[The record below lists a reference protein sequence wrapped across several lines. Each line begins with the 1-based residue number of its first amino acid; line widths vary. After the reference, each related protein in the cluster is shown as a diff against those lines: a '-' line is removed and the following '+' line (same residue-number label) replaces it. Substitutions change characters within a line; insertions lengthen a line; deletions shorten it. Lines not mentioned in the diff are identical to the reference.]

1 MAEGLQAG
9 RLEVPVVANLAGFA
23 EKLRTSVETAA
34 EGVAAK
40 IQVEVDSKGLRRR
53 LKDAVKEASKGVTA
67 KIRVEIDEDRVNSTL
82 DGVRRRLDEA
92 DLNIPIRLGEDGD
105 AGGDG
110 FLDRIREII
119 AGAQGEADRN
129 PIDIPVAPRM
139 PRGRGRGGL
148 RMLGLGA
155 LVSLAQPAVALL
167 GQYAAGLTALVS
179 AAAPAVGVLGAI
191 PGLIAAAGT
200 AAIGTKVAFSG
211 IGDAIKESL
220 KAQAE
225 MAESGKLTEAQQ
237 EKLDR
242 RLKDLSA
249 SARSSVKTVVSLSG
263 AWKTMRQSVQE
274 RFFARV
280 ADDIKPLSDAVLPLL
295 KDSLG
300 STAEQMGRAAE
311 RGSQFLR
318 SGIFRSDFKT
328 IAGTNGRLLSSMT
341 GSLGNLGRASL
352 DFLVAS
358 GPFAERVGR
367 ATERTTQWF
376 RASVAAGRETGSL
389 ARFLEHAGDKA
400 AQLGRATGGL
410 IRGLGGVGRASME
423 TGNALLDG
431 LEGAMLRFDRWAN
444 SGAGQKAMKQLFAD
458 AAPAFHEVNLLFGDL
473 MRGLGRTMKDGGITD
488 LVRQIRMELMP
499 ALGAFFESIGQSVG
513 PAVISVISNVAEA
526 IANVSAAGAGLGL
539 LLTAFGGLVSVF
551 NTLMT
556 AIPGANTALAV
567 FLGLMLTLKVVS
579 AVTGM
584 FRGFATQVAMARTS
598 LGNMSNTLR
607 GIGPGQIGPQ
617 ISLWNQMGTAYR
629 TAAADAGR
637 LGGAMRGISAA
648 NRVASTALGGM
659 TAALGGPLG
668 IAIAA
673 ITIGLGF
680 LASRQEAAARAAQAH
695 KDRVEALSDAL
706 SASGGAID
714 ANVRAKAAMLLQS
727 TELADGE
734 GRLVDVMSKAGIELG
749 PLTDAYLKQGSSLE
763 DLEKRLQATIDASWT
778 YDTRGRSMVRVLTEQ
793 GQAAKDAKDAL
804 GTVRGELESGQKRQD
819 ELGKALADTGTKG
832 VTAYDRLNAAIQ
844 TYSSKTKSA
853 DERTEALKR
862 ALDALSGG
870 SDSVHDATARLNQQI
885 LDIDDA
891 MKSASEKTG
900 GWGKS
905 LVSSNGEVNT
915 ATRNGQLLNQQ
926 LNQLKDSALAVTV
939 RYQEA
944 AEQAII
950 PMSEAMENSQS
961 AMERARQKALALA
974 AAFNIPTAEAEK
986 LVNELGLVPSTVT
999 TVMTTGGVP
1008 EVTAQFL
1015 ALRTQLM
1022 DLEQGRAIRITAPT
1036 PEVSAQLQTIGF
1048 NVQRIPGTKDVEI
1061 SARTEAARVN
1071 LQALTADIAAAP
1083 DRKTVTVDAI
1093 VKQAAGE
1100 LKGIRD
1106 RVAEMK
1112 GKSIEVKAP
1121 TQVAQKALQDL
1132 GFKIEKVDKGG
1143 KTVKISVPTQDPVG
1157 NVQKIQSKING
1168 LTGRTVNVTVQYH
1181 SVGKPSVI
1189 EKADGGIV
1197 KFADGGIHGAASRIR
1212 AFANGGLHGAGN
1224 RIRAFANGTEK
1235 HIAQIAKAGE
1245 MRLWAEPETYPGE
1258 AYIPLAPSKRRR
1270 SEEILSTVA
1279 GFFGGTV
1286 VYPGRDLRQFADGA
1300 LRLQQHATRA
1310 SAPRRMAAAT
1320 TPAPALV
1327 GGDLNLHM
1335 ANGSAGD
1342 AIGDAMFE
1350 LRRIKLGGTYA
1361 TR

>member
-9 RLEVPVVANLAGFA
+9 RLEVPVVADLAGFA
-23 EKLRTSVETAA
+23 GKLRTAVETAA

-40 IQVEVDSKGLRRR
+40 IKVEVDSKGLRRR
-53 LKDAVKEASKGVTA
+53 LKDVVKEASKGVTA
-67 KIRVEIDEDRVNSTL
+67 KIRVEIDEDRFRVSL
-82 DGVRRRLDEA
+82 DDVRRRIDEA
-92 DLNIPIRLGEDGD
+92 DLNIPVRPREEGD
-105 AGGDG
+105 ARGGGIRDWIR
-110 FLDRIREII
+110 RIIE
-119 AGAQGEADRN
+119 GGQDEADRN
-129 PIDIPVAPRM
+129 PIDIPVAPRL
-139 PRGRGRGGL
+139 PGRGRGGL
-148 RMLGLGA
+148 RMLGIGA

-191 PGLIAAAGT
+191 PGLIASAGA
-200 AAIGTKVAFSG
+200 AAIGTKVAFAG
-211 IGDAIKESL
+211 FGDALKESL
-220 KAQAE
+220 KAQGQ
-225 MAESGKLTEAQQ
+225 MAAAGKLTEAQQ
-237 EKLDR
+237 AKLDSS
-242 RLKDLSA
+242 LQNLSA
-249 SARSSVKTVVSLSG
+249 SAQKSVKTIVGLSG

-274 RFFARV
+274 RFFSRI
-280 ADDIKPLSDAVLPLL
+280 ADDIKPVSDSILPLL
-295 KDSLG
+295 RDSLG
-300 STAEQMGRAAE
+300 SAADQMGRAAE

-318 SGIFRSDFKT
+318 SGIFRRDFKT
-328 IAGTNGRLLSSMT
+328 IAGTNSRVLSSMT

-358 GPFAERVGR
+358 GPFVERVGK
-367 ATERTTQWF
+367 ATERATQWV

-389 ARFLEHAGDKA
+389 AKFLDHAGDKA

-410 IRGLGGVGRASME
+410 IRGLGGVGRAAMD

-431 LEGAMLRFDRWAN
+431 LEGSMLRFDRWAN
-444 SGAGQKAMKQLFAD
+444 SGAGQKAMKQFFAD
-458 AAPAFHEVNLLFGDL
+458 AAPAFHEVNLLFGDM
-473 MRGLGRTMKDGGITD
+473 MRGLGRAMKDGGITD
-488 LVRQIRMELMP
+488 LVRQIRVELMP
-499 ALGAFFESIGQSVG
+499 ALGAFFDAIGQSVG
-513 PAVISVISNVAEA
+513 PAVISVISNLAEA
-526 IANVSAAGAGLGL
+526 IAGVSEAGVGLGL

-584 FRGFATQVAMARTS
+584 FRGFAIQVAAARTS

-607 GIGPGQIGPQ
+607 GIGPGQLGPQ
-617 ISLWNQMGTAYR
+617 ISLWGQMRNAYQG
-629 TAAADAGR
+629 AATEAGR
-637 LGGAMRGISAA
+637 LGGAMRGIGAA

-673 ITIGLGF
+673 ITIGLGY

-706 SASGGAID
+706 TASGGAID
-714 ANVRAKAAMLLQS
+714 ANVRAKAAMLLQG
-727 TELADGE
+727 TELEDGE
-734 GRLVDVMSKAGIELG
+734 GRLVDVMAKAGIELG
-749 PLTDAYLKQGSSLE
+749 DLTNAYLKQGKTLG
-763 DLEKRLQATIDASWT
+763 DLEKELQATADAHWT
-778 YDTRGRSMVRVLTEQ
+778 YETLGRSTVYTLDAQ
-793 GQAAKDAKDAL
+793 GKAAKAAKDALA
-804 GTVRGELESGQKRQD
+804 TVRGELEGSQKRN
-819 ELGKALADTGTKG
+819 EEISKAVNDAGTKG
-832 VTAYDRLNAAIQ
+832 VSAYDRLSAAVQ
-844 TYSSKTKSA
+844 TYSNKTKSA

-870 SDSVHDATARLNQQI
+870 SDSVHDATARLNQQL
-885 LDIDDA
+885 LDIDDT
-891 MKSASEKTG
+891 MKSASQKTG
-900 GWGKS
+900 GWGKA
-905 LVSSNGEVNT
+905 LVTSNGEVNT
-915 ATRNGQLLNQQ
+915 ATRNGQTLNQQ
-926 LNQLKDSALAVTV
+926 LNQLKDSALGLTV

-944 AEQAII
+944 AEQGLM
-950 PMSEAMENSQS
+950 PMSEAMEQSQG
-961 AMERARQKALALA
+961 AMNRTRTKALELA
-974 AAFNIPTAEAEK
+974 AAFNIPKAEAEK

-999 TVMTTGGVP
+999 TIMTTGGVP
-1008 EVTAQFL
+1008 KATAEFL

-1022 DLEQGRAIRITAPT
+1022 DLERGRAIRITAPT
-1036 PEVSAQLQTIGF
+1036 PEVTAQLQTIGF

-1061 SARTEAARVN
+1061 SARTDAARGN

-1083 DRKTVTVDAI
+1083 DRKSVTVEAI
-1093 VKQAAGE
+1093 VKQAAGD

-1106 RVAEMK
+1106 KVADMK

-1132 GFKIEKVDKGG
+1132 GYKIEKVDKGG
-1143 KTVKISVPTQDPVG
+1143 KTVRITVPTQDPVG
-1157 NVQKIQSKING
+1157 NVQTIQSRINN
-1168 LTGRTVNVTVQYH
+1168 LTGRTVHVTVQYH

-1197 KFADGGIHGAASRIR
+1197 KFADGGFHGAASKIR
-1212 AFANGGLHGAGN
+1212 AFANGGLHGAAS
-1224 RIRAFANGTEK
+1224 RIRAFASGTEK

-1270 SEEILSTVA
+1270 SEEILDTVA
-1279 GFFGGTV
+1279 DFFGGTV

-1300 LRLQQHATRA
+1300 LRLQQNATRA
-1310 SAPRRMAAAT
+1310 SAPRRM
-1320 TPAPALV
+1320 PAPPNPAPSLV
-1327 GGDLNLHM
+1327 GGDLNLNM
-1335 ANGSAGD
+1335 ATGSAGD

-1350 LRRIKLGGTYA
+1350 LRRIKLGGAYA
-1361 TR
+1361 SG